1 MPSRP
6 SAVVVMAAMPRAS
19 CSSCAS
25 RLLSQVPSSSSRVLA
40 KARVGPLEL
49 EELLHIGRELRAA
62 LNLASKTQ
70 PGTVGHR
77 AAWSRAED
85 ATRLLGHLVGQLEAL
100 HPVIEAASERAL
112 ASAAAKANKANP
124 ARQPARMATVEARN
138 SRRSHERNR
147 H

>member
-1 MPSRP
+1 MPPRDAQLP
-6 SAVVVMAAMPRAS
+6 LEALRDLVGIVRALFAAWT
-19 CSSCAS
+19 
-25 RLLSQVPSSSSRVLA
+25 

-124 ARQPARMATVEARN
+124 ARQPAKMATVEARN
-138 SRRSHERNR
+138 SRKSHERNR